1 MIAAHAADTMV
12 ILTEAVR
19 IALYDLYAAQT
30 GGPLETLRML
40 DPRWS
45 ARRAAQIRPARAL
58 RLGEIL
64 ERDVVPPRFEGS
76 THLSVIDREGNAVA
90 LSLTF
95 NEEFG
100 ACVATPGLG
109 FPYNATLALYENGSP
124 RSPLYPNP
132 GKVLP
137 HTMAPTMVLHGGVPL
152 LVLGGPGSMRITSSI
167 VGAIVNV
174 IDRGLSP
181 AQAVSEPRLLWD
193 GSRSP
198 KVFIEMA
205 APNTDD
211 DVAELIRRGFRDIYT
226 LCFPPRPIDLLA
238 FGGVNLAT
246 YDPATGEVTG
256 VGDPRRAGVAVAG
269 DAP

>member
-1 MIAAHAADTMV
+1 
-12 ILTEAVR
+12 
-19 IALYDLYAAQT
+19 
-30 GGPLETLRML
+30 
-40 DPRWS
+40 
-45 ARRAAQIRPARAL
+45 
-58 RLGEIL
+58 
-64 ERDVVPPRFEGS
+64 
-76 THLSVIDREGNAVA
+76 
-90 LSLTF
+90 
-95 NEEFG
+95 
-100 ACVATPGLG
+100 
-109 FPYNATLALYENGSP
+109 
-124 RSPLYPNP
+124 
-132 GKVLP
+132 
-137 HTMAPTMVLHGGVPL
+137 
-152 LVLGGPGSMRITSSI
+152 MRITSSI
-167 VGAIVNV
+167 VGTIVNV

-238 FGGVNLAT
+238 FGGVNLAA

-256 VGDPRRAGVAVAG
+256 VGDPRRTGVAVAG